1 MSDGLFCTKQTSQFH
16 PGGGLNRSP
25 NPAEELREEV
35 VVVEDGEPVVC
46 CGASS
51 GQGPVESVEANPARR
66 TEKHFF

>member
-1 MSDGLFCTKQTSQFH
+1 MSDGLFCTKQASQVH

-35 VVVEDGEPVVC
+35 VVMAVVGGGEAVVC

-51 GQGPVESVEANPARR
+51 GQGPV
-66 TEKHFF
+66 